1 MRQLTKRT
9 ISIFLLI
16 LSVTV
21 YFFCNLNVCKAL
33 VNDKPASEALAF
45 VKDEILVKFKKGIS
59 NETIN
64 EINKLHGATIKGR
77 KLIGGFKRLKFSNN
91 TKSARKLIEEYRT
104 LEEVVFAEPNYIVK
118 ATAIP
123 NDGHFNNLWGLNNIG
138 QAEGTSGADIGA
150 IDAWD
155 IQTDSSSIICAVID
169 TGVDYNHEDLSQNIW
184 INLDKIAD
192 NGIDDDK
199 NGFVDDVY
207 GWDFVNNDNDPF
219 DDNSHGT
226 HVAGTISAEG
236 NNSIGVSGVSWS
248 GKIMALKFLDSNGI
262 GNTAGAINAIN
273 YAIKMG
279 ARVLN
284 NSWGGSGFSQALS
297 AAISK
302 ANKAKALFIVAAGN
316 NETNNDA
323 APDYPS
329 SYNIRNIISV
339 AATDNNDNLAN
350 FSNYGAISVHVSAPG
365 VSIYSTNPGNGYGY
379 KSGTSMAAPY
389 VSGAAAIIM
398 EIFSDETPF
407 EIKSRILNSVDLI
420 QTLEGKVATGG
431 RVNLYNAILGTTT
444 PPGPKLSIIYK
455 DNMEEGTNGWV
466 VSGPT
471 ALWNQSSHRTDSSFT
486 SWYYGNDLFFN
497 YDTSTA
503 TSGSLISPDIDLT
516 NVTGSTLVFSHFL
529 ETEES
534 SLYDK
539 AIVRI
544 SADGGVTYSDIFTGL
559 TTNGSFAQETIN
571 ISAYD
576 DNIINLQFFF
586 DSVDSFLNNFEGW
599 YVDDV
604 KIKGIPNQEPPLA
617 NAGRDQEVKDVDGNG
632 FEQVTLNG
640 SESSDPNG
648 SISLYEWKEDDL
660 LLGTG
665 SLVIVDF
672 SVGTHTVSLTVTDS
686 DGLSNRNDVLI
697 TVNGSVSPVTIAGQD
712 QTVDNTKIV
721 PVNVNPNTQLVSNT
735 NVDQT
740 ANDTD
745 GKEIESI
752 ALNVAESF
760 VPEDTMISYE

>member
-1 MRQLTKRT
+1 LRQLNKQT
-9 ISIFLLI
+9 IFIFLLV

-21 YFFCNLNVCKAL
+21 YFFNKRNVCKAL
-33 VNDKPASEALAF
+33 SNDKPASEAPTF
-45 VKDEILVKFKKGIS
+45 VKDEILVKFKKEIS

-64 EINKLHGATIKGR
+64 EINKLHGATIKDR

-91 TKSARKLIEEYRT
+91 AKSTRKLIEEYRT
-104 LEEVVFAEPNYIVK
+104 LDEVEFAEPNYIVK
-118 ATAIP
+118 ATATP
-123 NDGHFNNLWGLNNIG
+123 NDDYFNNLWGLNNLR
-138 QAEGTSGADIGA
+138 QAKGASGADIDA
-150 IDAWD
+150 TDAWD
-155 IQTDSSSIICAVID
+155 IQTDSSSIISAVID
-169 TGVDYNHEDLSQNIW
+169 TGVDYNHEDLTQNMW
-184 INLDKIAD
+184 ININEIAD

-207 GWDFVNNDNDPF
+207 GWDFINNDNDPF

-236 NNSIGVSGVSWS
+236 NNSIGVSGVCWS
-248 GKIMALKFLDSNGI
+248 GKIMALKFLDANGS
-262 GNTAGAINAIN
+262 GNNADAIKAID

-284 NSWGGSGFSQALS
+284 NSWGGSGFSQALG

-302 ANKAKALFIVAAGN
+302 ANKTGALFIVAAGDN
-316 NETNNDA
+316 GTNNDA
-323 APDYPS
+323 VPNYPS

-339 AATDNNDNLAN
+339 AATDNNDNLAS
-350 FSNYGAISVHVSAPG
+350 FSNYGVLSVHLASPG
-365 VSIYSTNPGNGYGY
+365 VNIYSTNPGNRYGY
-379 KSGTSMAAPY
+379 KNGTSMAVPY
-389 VSGAAAIIM
+389 VSGAVALIM

-420 QTLEGKVATGG
+420 QTLEGKVATGE
-431 RVNLYNAILGTTT
+431 RVNINNAILGITV
-444 PPGPKLSIIYK
+444 PPNPKLTIIYE

-471 ALWNQSSHRTDSSFT
+471 SLWNQSSHHANSPFT

-503 TSGSLISPDIDLT
+503 TTGSLISPDIDLT

-534 SLYDK
+534 SSYDK

-544 SADGGVTYSDIFTGL
+544 SADGGVTYSDVFTRL
-559 TTNGSFAQETIN
+559 TTNGSFMQETIN
-571 ISAYD
+571 ISTYD
-576 DNIINLQFFF
+576 DNIINIQFFF
-586 DSVDSFLNNFEGW
+586 DSVDGFLNNFEGW

-617 NAGRDQEVKDVDGNG
+617 NAGEDQEVKDIDGDG
-632 FEQVTLNG
+632 FERVTLNG
-640 SESSDPNG
+640 SESLDPNG
-648 SISLYEWKEDDL
+648 LISLYEWKEDDL
-660 LLGTG
+660 VLDTG

-672 SVGTHTVSLTVTDS
+672 SLGTHTVSLTVTDS

-697 TVNGSVSPVTIAGQD
+697 TVNAFVSPVTIASQD
-712 QTVDNTKIV
+712 QAVNDMKIV
-721 PVNVNPNTQLVSNT
+721 LVNETSKAPFVSNT

-740 ANDTD
+740 ANNTD
-745 GKEIESI
+745 GNEIKSI
-752 ALNVAESF
+752 ILNGAESF
-760 VPEDTMISYE
+760 VPEDTRISYE